1 MIQQINGNYIRRTSS
16 GVMKCGSSLSF
27 GSKAKNAEWDE
38 HFKKV
43 DAKMKADKTAHG
55 IWSNRPIYEGQ
66 YIHRKSGNRKNIIF
80 SVSM

>member
-1 MIQQINGNYIRRTSS
+1 MIQIVNGNYIRRTSS
-16 GVMKCGSSLSF
+16 GVMKCGPSLSF

-55 IWSNRPIYEGQ
+55 IWSNRPFWESQFIS
-66 YIHRKSGNRKNIIF
+66 RKSGNKKTMIF
-80 SVSM
+80 STAL

>member
-1 MIQQINGNYIRRTSS
+1 MIQKVNNNYIRRTSS
-16 GVMKCGSSLSF
+16 GVMKLGSAPSF

-38 HFKKV
+38 HFKEV

-80 SVSM
+80 STAI

>member
-1 MIQQINGNYIRRTSS
+1 MIQIINGNYIRRTSS
-16 GVMKCGSSLSF
+16 GVMKLGSAPSF

>member
-16 GVMKCGSSLSF
+16 GVMKCGSTPSF

-38 HFKKV
+38 HFKEV
-43 DAKMKADKTAHG
+43 DSKMKADKTAHG

-66 YIHRKSGNRKNIIF
+66 YIHRKSGNRKNVIF
-80 SVSM
+80 STTL

>member
-1 MIQQINGNYIRRTSS
+1 
-16 GVMKCGSSLSF
+16 MKCGSSPSF
-27 GSKAKNAEWDE
+27 GSEARNAEWDKHYKE
-38 HFKKV
+38 V
-43 DAKMKADKTAHG
+43 DAKMKRDKNAHG

>member
-1 MIQQINGNYIRRTSS
+1 MIQKVNGNYIRRTSS
-16 GVMKCGSSLSF
+16 GVMKLGSAPSF
-27 GSKAKNAEWDE
+27 GSKAKNTEWDK
-38 HFKKV
+38 HFKEV

-80 SVSM
+80 STAI

>member
-1 MIQQINGNYIRRTSS
+1 MVQETKNGYIRRTSS

-27 GSKAKNAEWDE
+27 GTDARNKYWDI
-38 HFKKV
+38 HFKEV
-43 DAKMKADKTAHG
+43 DAKMKRYKNAHG

-66 YIHRKSGNRKNIIF
+66 YIHRKSGNRKTIIF

>member
-1 MIQQINGNYIRRTSS
+1 MIQKVNGNYIRRTSS
-16 GVMKCGSSLSF
+16 GVMKLGSAPSF

-38 HFKKV
+38 HFKEV
-43 DAKMKADKTAHG
+43 DAKMKADKTVHG

-80 SVSM
+80 STAI

>member
-1 MIQQINGNYIRRTSS
+1 MVEETKNGYIRRTSS

-43 DAKMKADKTAHG
+43 DAKMKRDKNAHG